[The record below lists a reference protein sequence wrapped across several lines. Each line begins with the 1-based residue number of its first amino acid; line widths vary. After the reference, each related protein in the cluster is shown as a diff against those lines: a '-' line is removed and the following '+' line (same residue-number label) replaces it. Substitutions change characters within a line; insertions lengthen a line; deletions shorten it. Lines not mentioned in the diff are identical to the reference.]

1 MRLLS
6 SDQTGL
12 PQGDKGTLSKQC
24 FPDIPRLPML
34 QCVGFGKI
42 VTKAVSEESSEITM
56 TREVGG
62 VMEGAPGMS
71 RRPASTNC

>member
-1 MRLLS
+1 
-6 SDQTGL
+6 
-12 PQGDKGTLSKQC
+12 
-24 FPDIPRLPML
+24 ML

-42 VTKAVSEESSEITM
+42 VTKAVSEGSGEIAI